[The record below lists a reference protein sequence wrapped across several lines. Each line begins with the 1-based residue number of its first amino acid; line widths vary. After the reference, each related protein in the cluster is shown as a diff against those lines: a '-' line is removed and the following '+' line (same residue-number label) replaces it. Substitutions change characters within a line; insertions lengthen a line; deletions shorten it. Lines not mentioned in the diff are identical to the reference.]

1 MRRSRLN
8 PISKKR
14 RSQLAERKQVREFVL
29 ARDNGC
35 VGAQLV
41 TWVSCAGP
49 IDVHEVVRRSQDSTA
64 WLNPDLCVSICRSHH
79 DYCHANPGVAY
90 QIGLLRRRSA

>member
-1 MRRSRLN
+1 MKRSRQN

-14 RSQLAERKQVREFVL
+14 RAQLAERKQVREFVL

-35 VGAQLV
+35 IGAALV
-41 TWVSCAGP
+41 SWVPCAGP

-64 WLNPDLCVSICRSHH
+64 WLNPELCVSLCRAHH
-79 DYCHANPGVAY
+79 DYTHHNPGVAY
-90 QIGLLRRRSA
+90 QIGLLRRRTA

>member
-1 MRRSRLN
+1 MKRSRLN

-14 RSQLAERKQVREFVL
+14 RGLLAERKVVREFVL

-35 VGAQLV
+35 VGRPLV
-41 TWVSCAGP
+41 SWVDCAGP

-64 WLNPDLCVSICRSHH
+64 WLNPDLCISICRAHH
-79 DYCHANPGVAY
+79 DWTHDNPGVAY